1 MKNLETIK
9 EYINHKILVRNQ
21 FYSVNNMKAAE
32 MVQKDIEKL
41 IKQEKKII
49 GIEIG
54 AATLKTNDMKNL
66 EQLLKETEMLEFAN
80 NDDVAFI
87 WKSTRSQKFVLEF
100 NTEVIKAVKT
110 LKPIELFL
118 ETKKMELV

>member
-32 MVQKDIEKL
+32 MVQKDIEEL

-54 AATLKTNDMKNL
+54 AATLKTK
-66 EQLLKETEMLEFAN
+66 
-80 NDDVAFI
+80 
-87 WKSTRSQKFVLEF
+87 
-100 NTEVIKAVKT
+100 
-110 LKPIELFL
+110 
-118 ETKKMELV
+118 